1 MRSTAYISAE
11 TEKFM
16 PEVSRVIENSN
27 KKKLPTENTV
37 SGKLF
42 FKNKGE
48 LNIFP
53 NKQSWRSS
61 LLPEPLPQ
69 MLKGVLQVEI
79 KGPKTVTQR
88 R

>member
-1 MRSTAYISAE
+1 MRSTAHFSAE

-16 PEVSRVIENSN
+16 PEVSRVIENSK

-53 NKQSWRSS
+53 ISKAEEAHHYQT
-61 LLPEPLPQ
+61 PYH
-69 MLKGVLQVEI
+69 KC
-79 KGPKTVTQR
+79 
-88 R
+88 